1 MISKKNLNINS
12 ISSFFLQRNNT
23 LYSPINKKNKK
34 MLTLNMHMFLRLK
47 MIKKKSK
54 DKKPKKN
61 YIGNILL
68 KIY

>member
-1 MISKKNLNINS
+1 
-12 ISSFFLQRNNT
+12 
-23 LYSPINKKNKK
+23 
-34 MLTLNMHMFLRLK
+34 MLTLNMYMFQILK

-68 KIY
+68 KILN